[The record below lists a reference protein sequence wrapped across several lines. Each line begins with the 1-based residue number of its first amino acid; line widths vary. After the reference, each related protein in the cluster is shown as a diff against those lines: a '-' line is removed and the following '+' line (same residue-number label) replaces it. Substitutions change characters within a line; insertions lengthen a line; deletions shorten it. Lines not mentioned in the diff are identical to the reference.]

1 MVWEKFSVREKSINF
16 ILSQEKLIFEEKSGK
31 IWYRWRKHLG
41 HCDLNDWYSFI
52 MKNENSLKTYLSL
65 WTRRKELAVSS
76 WFMEAATRSDIFCLF
91 VREILHIFL
100 CYFYWWKVREKWGNF
115 EHVSWHPFLINF
127 YLFFVVVLEFS
138 QGMILPS
145 KDSPVLQ
152 RSSSE
157 ALKATVVNTP
167 AGSGDGNKNK
177 CEWLDMITACR
188 NKLLKMTCTE

>member
-1 MVWEKFSVREKSINF
+1 MVK
-16 ILSQEKLIFEEKSGK
+16 
-31 IWYRWRKHLG
+31 
-41 HCDLNDWYSFI
+41 
-52 MKNENSLKTYLSL
+52 
-65 WTRRKELAVSS
+65 
-76 WFMEAATRSDIFCLF
+76 AATRSDIFCLF
-91 VREILHIFL
+91 VREILHIFYAIFTVEKSGKSEGIL
-100 CYFYWWKVREKWGNF
+100 NSFIWWNYVWF
-115 EHVSWHPFLINF
+115 IVWYVHVSWHPSLINF